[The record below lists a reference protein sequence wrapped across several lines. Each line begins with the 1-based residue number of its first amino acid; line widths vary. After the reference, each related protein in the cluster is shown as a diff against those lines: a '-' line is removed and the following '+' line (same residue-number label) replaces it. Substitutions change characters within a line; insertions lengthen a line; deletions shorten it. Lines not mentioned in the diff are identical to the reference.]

1 MKGSGKMIR
10 CPKCNNE
17 YNEQLP
23 QCPICGYNPQEDV
36 SRILEE
42 TKSLYSE
49 DQTVI
54 HSDNDMQ
61 YHDGFDSPMDEQQT
75 FDPAAN
81 SSDSNAAVTS
91 ASSSYGDD
99 FGAAAPQEEIP
110 EKLREYN
117 VDVSTA
123 YKKQRKIPL
132 GVKIIIAIVVILAL
146 LVAALFATGVFKIDN
161 GNFVF
166 RPEKLP
172 GTVSQVSAGSD
183 GNSIS
188 SGSPQSELPTDENG
202 NVIQNNTSSNVSVN
216 TSDTDTAN
224 SSSSAGQSSGGSDNS
239 STSSGSTGSNASG
252 SSSSGGSTS
261 GGEPG
266 NNLAGAIAINGKEF
280 QAGDTVTYTAYL
292 GGINQPVCGV
302 NGSVNYNSSLLK
314 IKEDSIQ
321 FPNIGNPIYNA
332 KEKDELLFN
341 TSNLD
346 GFDFASEKVLV
357 RVSFEV
363 IGNTNATSSDIS
375 LTIREL
381 LDFNSKKLQGDLKET
396 VSKS

>member
-1 MKGSGKMIR
+1 MIR

-36 SRILEE
+36 SRLLEE

-61 YHDGFDSPMDEQQT
+61 YHDGFDSPMDEQEQT
-75 FDPAAN
+75 FDSAEN
-81 SSDSNAAVTS
+81 SSDSNAAETS
-91 ASSSYGDD
+91 PSSGYGDN

-172 GTVSQVSAGSD
+172 GTVSQVPTGPD
-183 GNSIS
+183 GNPIS

-202 NVIQNNTSSNVSVN
+202 NVVQNNNTSSNVSVN
-216 TSDTDTAN
+216 TSDTAN
-224 SSSSAGQSSGGSDNS
+224 GSSSAGQSSGFDNS
-239 STSSGSTGSNASG
+239 STPSGSN
-252 SSSSGGSTS
+252 SSGGNASSNDSSGGGDTS

-266 NNLAGAIAINGKEF
+266 NNPAGAITINGKEF
-280 QAGDTVTYTAYL
+280 QVGDTVTYTAYL
-292 GGINQPVCGV
+292 GGINKTVCGV

-357 RVSFEV
+357 KVSFEV
-363 IGNTNATSSDIS
+363 VGTSSATSSNIS
-375 LTIREL
+375 LTLTEL
-381 LDFNSKKLQGDLKET
+381 LDIDGKKLEGDLKET

>member
-1 MKGSGKMIR
+1 MIR

-23 QCPICGYNPQEDV
+23 QCPNCGYSPQEDV

-42 TKSLYSE
+42 TKSLYGD

-61 YHDGFDSPMDEQQT
+61 YHDGFDSPMDEQAPPVE
-75 FDPAAN
+75 PAVETAG
-81 SSDSNAAVTS
+81 AAS
-91 ASSSYGDD
+91 GAKAPDGSGYGDD
-99 FGAAAPQEEIP
+99 FGAASPKAEIP

-132 GVKIIIAIVVILAL
+132 GVKIIIAVAVILAL
-146 LVAALFATGVFKIDN
+146 LTAALFATGVFKIDN

-172 GTVSQVSAGSD
+172 GVVSQLPTDPD
-183 GNSIS
+183 GNPIS
-188 SGSPQSELPTDENG
+188 SNSPSSGLPTDENG
-202 NVIQNNTSSNVSVN
+202 HAVQNSSGGGASDNP
-216 TSDTDTAN
+216 SDTSN
-224 SSSSAGQSSGGSDNS
+224 GSSGGGQSS
-239 STSSGSTGSNASG
+239 ASG
-252 SSSSGGSTS
+252 SSSTASSNNNSSGGGPASGNSSSSGDTS
-261 GGEPG
+261 GGES
-266 NNLAGAIAINGKEF
+266 NNNPSGAITINGKEF

-292 GGINQPVCGV
+292 SGINKAVCGV
-302 NGSVNYNSSLLK
+302 NGYVNYNSSLLK
-314 IKEDSIQ
+314 IKEDSIE
-321 FPNIGNPIYNA
+321 FPEIGNPIYNA
-332 KEKDELLFN
+332 KEKDQLLFN
-341 TSNLD
+341 SANLE

-357 RVSFEV
+357 KVSFEV
-363 IGNTNATSSDIS
+363 TGNSSATSSDIS
-375 LTIREL
+375 LTLTEL
-381 LDFNSKKLQGDLKET
+381 LDFDGKKLEGDLTES

>member
-1 MKGSGKMIR
+1 MIR

-61 YHDGFDSPMDEQQT
+61 YHDGFDSPMDDQEQA

-81 SSDSNAAVTS
+81 SSDSDAAKTS

-117 VDVSTA
+117 VDVNTA

-172 GTVSQVSAGSD
+172 GTVSQVSTGPD
-183 GNSIS
+183 DKSIS
-188 SGSPQSELPTDENG
+188 SVNPQSELPTDENG
-202 NVIQNNTSSNVSVN
+202 NIVQNNTSSNDSVN
-216 TSDTDTAN
+216 TSDTAN

-239 STSSGSTGSNASG
+239 STSSGSTGGKVSG
-252 SSSSGGSTS
+252 SSSSGGDKS

-266 NNLAGAIAINGKEF
+266 NNLAGAITINGKEF
-280 QAGDTVTYTAYL
+280 QVGDTVTYTAYL

-302 NGSVNYNSSLLK
+302 DGSVNYNSSLLK
-314 IKEDSIQ
+314 IKEDSIE
-321 FPNIGNPIYNA
+321 FPNMGNPIYNA

-357 RVSFEV
+357 KVSFEV
-363 IGNTNATSSDIS
+363 VGTSNATSSDIS
-375 LTIREL
+375 LTFREL

>member
-1 MKGSGKMIR
+1 MIR

-61 YHDGFDSPMDEQQT
+61 YHDGFDSPMDDQEQA
-75 FDPAAN
+75 FDSAAN
-81 SSDSNAAVTS
+81 SSDSDAAKTS

-117 VDVSTA
+117 VDVNTA

-172 GTVSQVSAGSD
+172 GTVSQVSTGTD
-183 GNSIS
+183 DKSIS
-188 SGSPQSELPTDENG
+188 SVNPQSELPTDENG
-202 NVIQNNTSSNVSVN
+202 NIVQNNTSSNDSVN
-216 TSDTDTAN
+216 TSDTAN

-239 STSSGSTGSNASG
+239 STSSGSTGGKVSG
-252 SSSSGGSTS
+252 SSSSGGDKSGGDKS

-266 NNLAGAIAINGKEF
+266 NNLAGAITINGKEF
-280 QAGDTVTYTAYL
+280 QVGDTVTYTAYL

-302 NGSVNYNSSLLK
+302 DGSVNYNSSLLK
-314 IKEDSIQ
+314 IKEDSIE
-321 FPNIGNPIYNA
+321 FPNMGNPIYNA

-357 RVSFEV
+357 KVSFEV
-363 IGNTNATSSDIS
+363 VGTSNATSSDIS
-375 LTIREL
+375 LTFREL

>member
-1 MKGSGKMIR
+1 MIR

-23 QCPICGYNPQEDV
+23 QCPICGYNPQGDV

-54 HSDNDMQ
+54 HSENDMQ
-61 YHDGFDSPMDEQQT
+61 YHDGFDSPMDEQEQT

-81 SSDSNAAVTS
+81 SSDSDAAKTS

-117 VDVSTA
+117 VDVNTA

-172 GTVSQVSAGSD
+172 GTVSQVSTGPD
-183 GNSIS
+183 DKSIS
-188 SGSPQSELPTDENG
+188 SVSPQSELPTDENG
-202 NVIQNNTSSNVSVN
+202 NIVQNNTSSNDSVN
-216 TSDTDTAN
+216 TSDTAN
-224 SSSSAGQSSGGSDNS
+224 SSSSAGQSSRGSDNS
-239 STSSGSTGSNASG
+239 STSSGSTGSKVSG
-252 SSSSGGSTS
+252 SSSSGGDKSGGDKS

-266 NNLAGAIAINGKEF
+266 NNLAGAITINGKEF
-280 QAGDTVTYTAYL
+280 QVGDTVTYTAYL

-302 NGSVNYNSSLLK
+302 DGSVNYNSSLLK

-357 RVSFEV
+357 KVSFEV
-363 IGNTNATSSDIS
+363 VGTSNATSSDIS
-375 LTIREL
+375 LTFREL

>member
-1 MKGSGKMIR
+1 MIR

-61 YHDGFDSPMDEQQT
+61 YHDGFDSPMDDQEQA
-75 FDPAAN
+75 FDSAAN
-81 SSDSNAAVTS
+81 SSDSDAAKTS

-117 VDVSTA
+117 VDVNTA

-172 GTVSQVSAGSD
+172 GTVSQVSTGPD
-183 GNSIS
+183 DNSIS
-188 SGSPQSELPTDENG
+188 SVNPQSELPTDENG
-202 NVIQNNTSSNVSVN
+202 NIVQNNTSSNDSVN
-216 TSDTDTAN
+216 TSDTAN

-239 STSSGSTGSNASG
+239 STSSGSTGGKVSG
-252 SSSSGGSTS
+252 SSSSGGDKSGGDKS

-266 NNLAGAIAINGKEF
+266 NNLAGAITINGKEF
-280 QAGDTVTYTAYL
+280 QVGDTVTYTAYL

-302 NGSVNYNSSLLK
+302 DGSVNYNSSLLK
-314 IKEDSIQ
+314 IKEDSIE
-321 FPNIGNPIYNA
+321 FPNMGNPIYNA

-357 RVSFEV
+357 KVSFEV
-363 IGNTNATSSDIS
+363 VGTSNATSSDIS
-375 LTIREL
+375 LTFREL